1 MWENIHKGVP
11 VPLVHFPILSIL
23 RSTPAF
29 LYFTMSKLK
38 WILKKLEVE
47 NEPGLSNAQLMLT
60 NSDLQPG
67 TYTYNLPDCTKV
79 VTDFPSGP

>member
-1 MWENIHKGVP
+1 MWENIIKV
-11 VPLVHFPILSIL
+11 FLSPSLPHSIYTTEYT
-23 RSTPAF
+23 RF
-29 LYFTMSKLK
+29 LYLTMSKLK

-60 NSDLQPG
+60 NSDLRPG
-67 TYTYNLPDCTKV
+67 TYTYNPPDCTKV